1 MKTRNPVAGNAWR
14 YNKPQIVKDKKKEER
29 NLQSDIDAEL
39 YETITSVRK
48 LNNHKLKEV
57 VEFGLQA
64 YLAKYG
70 KPVKKAQ

>member
-1 MKTRNPVAGNAWR
+1 MKREDEMQ
-14 YNKPQIVKDKKKEER
+14 KLEIKKKEER